1 MSIPSFTNLIRFL
14 DEDSVEA
21 YGEVAPESLDNIEG
35 SVVKVMGQDIEY
47 LRDTGKTAVVKK
59 ASDALAGPYDDITI
73 PKEAHLMDYEGEL
86 CIIIGKDGK
95 DIQPQDALDY
105 ILGYTVGN
113 DLSSRYWQRPP
124 RAGGQFCYAKSFDGF
139 APIGPTILSPHVATA
154 ESLHLTTKVNGEVRQ
169 LSPIS
174 DMIFNVRD
182 IISHCSQGTT
192 LPWERP
198 PPPRAPEPSHNS
210 IVQWLANRLS
220 LDVGGYEPNG
230 SVKTIHGLNVYQ
242 ALAPAE
248 VKGEILFL
256 PDVFGL
262 ATHNKILADQ
272 YANFGYNTTIVDYF
286 QGEALP
292 DIIMSY
298 TPGTDVDSYSN
309 FSPEEKEI
317 IRNADISTWL
327 SRHSRAKV
335 SGLLHPFFVAFREG
349 LGQSAKLHV
358 LGHCFGGKYAL
369 RLAKSNK
376 ITSEMTMHPSFIEED
391 DWQNLQR
398 PVMVCC
404 AESDVFTPSLIADTF
419 KAATEWKVY
428 YKISVYGGT
437 VHGFASRADRS
448 NSEQMR
454 PYRSSF
460 EDSLSWIKLVEG
472 S

>member
-1 MSIPSFTNLIRFL
+1 MSTCHCFT
-14 DEDSVEA
+14 
-21 YGEVAPESLDNIEG
+21 
-35 SVVKVMGQDIEY
+35 
-47 LRDTGKTAVVKK
+47 
-59 ASDALAGPYDDITI
+59 
-73 PKEAHLMDYEGEL
+73 
-86 CIIIGKDGK
+86 
-95 DIQPQDALDY
+95 
-105 ILGYTVGN
+105 
-113 DLSSRYWQRPP
+113 
-124 RAGGQFCYAKSFDGF
+124 
-139 APIGPTILSPHVATA
+139 
-154 ESLHLTTKVNGEVRQ
+154 
-169 LSPIS
+169 
-174 DMIFNVRD
+174 
-182 IISHCSQGTT
+182 GT
-192 LPWERP
+192 PGDR
-198 PPPRAPEPSHNS
+198 
-210 IVQWLANRLS
+210 
-220 LDVGGYEPNG
+220 GYEPNG
-230 SVKTIHGLNVYQ
+230 TVKTIHGLNVYQ

-262 ATHNKILADQ
+262 ATHNKILADE
-272 YANFGYNTTIVDYF
+272 YAKFGYNTTIVDYF

-317 IRNADISTWL
+317 ILNTDMPTWL

-376 ITSEMTMHPSFIEED
+376 ITSAMTMHPSFIEEE

-404 AESDVFTPSLIADTF
+404 AESDVFTPSLIADTL
-419 KAATEWKVY
+419 KAAAECKVY

-460 EDSLSWIKLVEG
+460 EDSLSWMKLVEG